1 MRPAVRAER
10 IGSPSGPR
18 PGFTLVEL
26 LVVIAII
33 GVLVGLLLP
42 AVQAARE
49 SSRRTSCANKT
60 RQLLIG
66 LTRSHDTARRLPA
79 AIDRYP
85 AQAVTFATKGFP
97 ASAQPGGFSW
107 IVHIL
112 AYIEEST
119 LHSGILAASG
129 RLGRGAHPFMPTLAI
144 NGGPHPCQT
153 PIPLLQCPSY
163 AGPPTVTAAA
173 GSGWHSISTYDGST
187 PYPTIAITNYKAMAG
202 VASQRKVAGS
212 TDTSTAGYADNGG
225 MPLKGPRTVD
235 PDTDDLPCLGLDL
248 DALRDGTSTTILLSE
263 SKEGGNAAWIDGM
276 QAFVVALA
284 DDSATLPRLE
294 GKAWTVGNAKAA
306 LGYGPTAADTSRVSL
321 DLGTRGT
328 RGNSAWGP
336 SSDHAG
342 GMVTTGFGDGHVTSL
357 ATDIDPAVYFG
368 LVTRASGETVTA
380 E

>member
-1 MRPAVRAER
+1 MPTAVTPSPVRPAAAAK
-10 IGSPSGPR
+10 

-33 GVLVGLLLP
+33 GVLIGLLFP

-49 SSRRTSCANKT
+49 SSRRSSCGNKT

-85 AQAVTFATKGFP
+85 ASAVTFASSGGP
-97 ASAQPGGFSW
+97 ATASPGGFSW

-112 AYIEEST
+112 AYLEETT
-119 LHSGILAASG
+119 LHSGIMSGSG
-129 RLGRGAHPFMPTLAI
+129 RLGRGAYPFMAALVI
-144 NGGPHPCQT
+144 NNQPHPCQT
-153 PIPLLQCPSY
+153 PLAVLQCPSY
-163 AGPPTVTAAA
+163 AGPATITAAA
-173 GSGWHSISTYDGST
+173 GSAFHSIGTYDGST

-202 VASQRKVAGS
+202 VASQGKVAGV
-212 TDTSTAGYADNGG
+212 DRAAAAIADNGG
-225 MPLKGPRTVD
+225 MPLRGPKAVD
-235 PDTDDLPCLGLDL
+235 PDNDDLPYLGLDM
-248 DALRDGTSTTILLSE
+248 DAFRDGTATTILLSE
-263 SKEGGNAAWIDGM
+263 SKEGGNSAWIDGM

-284 DDSATLPRLE
+284 DDSPALPVLE
-294 GKAWTVGNAKAA
+294 GKAWTIGSAVAA
-306 LGYGPTAADTSRVSL
+306 LGYGPTAAAPTRTSL
-321 DLGTRGT
+321 NLGNRGT

-342 GMVTTGFGDGHVTSL
+342 GTVTTGFGDGHVTNL
-357 ATDIDPAVYFG
+357 TPDIDPGVYFG
-368 LVTRASGETVTA
+368 LVTRASGESVTA